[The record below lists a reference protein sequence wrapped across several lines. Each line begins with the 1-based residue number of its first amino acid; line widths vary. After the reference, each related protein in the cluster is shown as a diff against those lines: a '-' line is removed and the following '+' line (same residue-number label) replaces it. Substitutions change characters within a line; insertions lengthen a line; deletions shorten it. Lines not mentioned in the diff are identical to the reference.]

1 MIKTKGVEFSYD
13 NQVFFKFQDINLKS
27 SENLLIIGSSGIGK
41 TTLLHLLA
49 GLLKSSSGSIKL
61 FEKELSDLSS
71 YQLDRF
77 RKNNIGIV
85 FQRPHFVNSLTV
97 KENLQLAQYIA
108 NKKDNNRI
116 ENILKNLNIFDKSD
130 KKTNQ
135 LSQGEKQRASIA
147 LAIVNSPKL
156 ILADEPTSSLDDV
169 NCDNVIKLLK
179 KQISERIDFNDFD
192 LIDEHKIDGD
202 FIESQAF
209 ALLAI
214 RSYLKLPISFPSTT
228 GCYNP
233 CTGGEI
239 TKNF

>member
-49 GLLKSSSGSIKL
+49 GLLESSSGSIKL

-71 YQLDRF
+71 HQLDRF

-116 ENILKNLNIFDKSD
+116 ENILKNLNILDKSE

-156 ILADEPTSSLDDV
+156 ILADEPTSSLDDI

-179 KQISERIDFNDFD
+179 KQATDFGAQ
-192 LIDEHKIDGD
+192 LIVITHDSRLKKHFKNS
-202 FIESQAF
+202 IE
-209 ALLAI
+209 L
-214 RSYLKLPISFPSTT
+214 
-228 GCYNP
+228 
-233 CTGGEI
+233 
-239 TKNF
+239 

>member
-1 MIKTKGVEFSYD
+1 MIKTKGVEFNYD

-49 GLLKSSSGSIKL
+49 GLLESSSGSIKL
-61 FEKELSDLSS
+61 FEKELSKLSS
-71 YQLDRF
+71 HQLDRF

-85 FQRPHFVNSLTV
+85 FQRPHFINSLTV
-97 KENLQLAQYIA
+97 KENLELAQYIA
-108 NKKDNNRI
+108 NKKDSKRI
-116 ENILKNLNIFDKSD
+116 ENILKNLNIFDKSN

-156 ILADEPTSSLDDV
+156 ILADEPTSSLDDI

-179 KQISERIDFNDFD
+179 KQAIDFGAQ
-192 LIDEHKIDGD
+192 LIVITHDSRLKKHFKNS
-202 FIESQAF
+202 IE
-209 ALLAI
+209 L
-214 RSYLKLPISFPSTT
+214 
-228 GCYNP
+228 
-233 CTGGEI
+233 
-239 TKNF
+239 

>member
-1 MIKTKGVEFSYD
+1 MIKIKGVEFNYD
-13 NQVFFKFQDINLKS
+13 NQVFFKFQDIDLKS

-49 GLLKSSSGSIKL
+49 GLLESSSGSIKL

-71 YQLDRF
+71 HQLDRF

-116 ENILKNLNIFDKSD
+116 ENILKNLNILDKSD

-156 ILADEPTSSLDDV
+156 ILADEPTSSLDDI

-179 KQISERIDFNDFD
+179 KQATDFGAQ
-192 LIDEHKIDGD
+192 LIVITHDSRLKKHFKNS
-202 FIESQAF
+202 IE
-209 ALLAI
+209 L
-214 RSYLKLPISFPSTT
+214 
-228 GCYNP
+228 
-233 CTGGEI
+233 
-239 TKNF
+239 

>member
-1 MIKTKGVEFSYD
+1 MIKTKRVEFNYD
-13 NQVFFKFQDINLKS
+13 NQVFFKFQDISLKS

-49 GLLKSSSGSIKL
+49 GLLESSSGSIKL

-71 YQLDRF
+71 HQLDRF

-156 ILADEPTSSLDDV
+156 ILADEPTSSLDDI

-179 KQISERIDFNDFD
+179 KQATDFGAQ
-192 LIDEHKIDGD
+192 LIVITHDSRLKKHFKNS
-202 FIESQAF
+202 IE
-209 ALLAI
+209 L
-214 RSYLKLPISFPSTT
+214 
-228 GCYNP
+228 
-233 CTGGEI
+233 
-239 TKNF
+239 

>member
-1 MIKTKGVEFSYD
+1 MIKTKGVEFNYD

-49 GLLKSSSGSIKL
+49 GLLESSSGSIKL
-61 FEKELSDLSS
+61 FEKELSELSS
-71 YQLDRF
+71 HQLDRF

-97 KENLQLAQYIA
+97 KENLELAQYIA
-108 NKKDNNRI
+108 NKKDSNRI
-116 ENILKNLNIFDKSD
+116 ENIIKNLNILNKSD

-156 ILADEPTSSLDDV
+156 ILADEPTSSLDDI
-169 NCDNVIKLLK
+169 NCDNVIELLK
-179 KQISERIDFNDFD
+179 KQATDFEAQ
-192 LIDEHKIDGD
+192 LIVITHDSRLKKHFKNS
-202 FIESQAF
+202 IE
-209 ALLAI
+209 L
-214 RSYLKLPISFPSTT
+214 
-228 GCYNP
+228 
-233 CTGGEI
+233 
-239 TKNF
+239 